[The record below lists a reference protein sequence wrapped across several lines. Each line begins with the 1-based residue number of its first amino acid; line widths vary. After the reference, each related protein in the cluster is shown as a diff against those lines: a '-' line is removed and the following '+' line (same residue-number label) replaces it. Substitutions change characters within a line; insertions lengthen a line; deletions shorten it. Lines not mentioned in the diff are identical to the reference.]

1 MGLKSEAV
9 SAVESVG
16 RSVLVLELEPLQV
29 LELEPELVGKLP
41 SVLELEPELVA
52 KLPSVPG
59 LEPELVVKPPL
70 VPELVLELVAK
81 PPSEPELVSELVPK
95 LPLVPRLQL
104 ESMRSISVSQDRLFA
119 HFGSRNFGTRL
130 DIRKW
135 ILVHLGFTY

>member
-1 MGLKSEAV
+1 MG
-9 SAVESVG
+9 
-16 RSVLVLELEPLQV
+16 
-29 LELEPELVGKLP
+29 ELEPELVGKLP

-52 KLPSVPG
+52 KPPSVP
-59 LEPELVVKPPL
+59 ELVL
-70 VPELVLELVAK
+70 ELVLELVAK
-81 PPSEPELVSELVPK
+81 PPSEPELVPELVPK

-104 ESMRSISVSQDRLFA
+104 ESRRSISVSQDRLLA